1 MFKVKLWT
9 LKVKTEAFVKSPGF
23 LEKLGFVKSS
33 VISIVLG
40 LLVGVLFIF
49 SNGENGFAFLGTAF
63 VRALSTNVDRTL
75 VYFGVY
81 ILIGLGLALGFK
93 LKIFN
98 MGGSGQILSG
108 LLMSYLIMS
117 SIGNDTKNAF
127 LIFIMFIISGML
139 ISVLCGAMKVY
150 LNVHE
155 VASSILLNWIFWY
168 LLKWYMTVS
177 GTPAASPSLNESMA
191 MLGNSLWALCVMLA
205 LISVVVVYIIFTF
218 TTTGYKVKV
227 IGNSPTAA
235 KYAGIKSQYYILMVM
250 AIQGALIS
258 MAGFFYYFLIQGSV
272 TFNKDLVPQLG
283 FDGIPIALVAFNNIL
298 GIVPIAFFWA
308 IVKEGAAVAITT
320 PNFNNLQPEVADL
333 IFGIIIYCSTL
344 YVIFIKLNLWTKIKE
359 KLYLEKDIITKN
371 QIGVYKLEI
380 KSIKKLIKEIP
391 HLEDLVAIKE
401 EIKKTSRNDKQK
413 IKDLSYQYNELK
425 TFHHRKH
432 LKNIEAIKQLIHDA
446 IENGYR
452 NYRLNSINGL
462 WINFNNQKI
471 GKQFVALDII
481 IEKISDYD
489 KNEKSIIS
497 QECKELIENTKKE
510 ISVLKESY
518 LASKLEAKNF
528 LKDLKNEY
536 KKNLK
541 ENQDTEKIKKE
552 YFERLVEVKDKYD
565 RLH

>member
-1 MFKVKLWT
+1 MFKIKLWT
-9 LKVKTEAFVKSPGF
+9 MKVKIEAFVKSPGF
-23 LEKLGFVKSS
+23 TEKLGFVKSS
-33 VISIVLG
+33 VISILLG
-40 LLVGVLFIF
+40 LFVGVLFIF
-49 SNGENGFAFLGTAF
+49 TNGENGFAFLGTAF
-63 VRALSTNVDRTL
+63 VRALSTNIERTL

-108 LLMSYLIMS
+108 LLMSYIIMN

-139 ISVLCGAMKVY
+139 ISVICGAMKVY

-205 LISVVVVYIIFTF
+205 LISVIVVYIVFTF

-235 KYAGIKSQYYILMVM
+235 KYAGIKSEYYILMVM

-258 MAGFFYYFLIQGSV
+258 MAGFFYYFLIQGSI

-298 GIVPIAFFWA
+298 GIVPIALFWA
-308 IVKEGAAVAITT
+308 IVKEGASVAITT
-320 PNFNNLQPEVADL
+320 PGFNNLQPEVADL

-344 YVIFIKLNLWTKIKE
+344 YIIFIKLNLWTKIKE
-359 KLYLEKDIITKN
+359 KLYLEKDIVTKN
-371 QIGVYKLEI
+371 QIAIYKKEI
-380 KSIKKLIKEIP
+380 KNIKKLIKEIP
-391 HLEDLVAIKE
+391 NLEELAN
-401 EIKKTSRNDKQK
+401 IKKEINSVSKGDKQK
-413 IKDLSYQYNELK
+413 LSELSYQYNELK
-425 TFHHRKH
+425 TFYNRKY
-432 LKNIEAIKQLIHDA
+432 LKNISVLKESIKDA
-446 IENGYR
+446 IQNGYK
-452 NYRLNSINGL
+452 NYEVNSIKGL
-462 WINFNNQKI
+462 NINFHNK
-471 GKQFVALDII
+471 KTKRQFITLDII
-481 IEKISDYD
+481 IAKVSHHDKKEKANIS
-489 KNEKSIIS
+489 K
-497 QECKELIENTKKE
+497 ECTELIENTKQDIK
-510 ISVLKESY
+510 ILKESY
-518 LASKLEAKNF
+518 LASKLEAKIF
-528 LKDLKNEY
+528 IKDLKIKY
-536 KKNLK
+536 KENLK

>member
-1 MFKVKLWT
+1 MFKIKLWT
-9 LKVKTEAFVKSPGF
+9 MKVKTEAFVKSPGF
-23 LEKLGFVKSS
+23 TEKLGFVKSS
-33 VISIVLG
+33 VISILLG
-40 LLVGVLFIF
+40 LFVGILFIF
-49 SNGENGFAFLGTAF
+49 TNGENGFAFLGTAF
-63 VRALSTNVDRTL
+63 VRALSTNIERTL

-108 LLMSYLIMS
+108 LLMSYIIMN

-139 ISVLCGAMKVY
+139 ISVICGAMKVY

-205 LISVVVVYIIFTF
+205 LISVIVVYIVFTF

-235 KYAGIKSQYYILMVM
+235 KYAGIKSEYYILMVM

-258 MAGFFYYFLIQGSV
+258 MAGFFYYFLIQGSI

-298 GIVPIAFFWA
+298 GIVPIALFWA

-320 PNFNNLQPEVADL
+320 PGFNNLQPEVADL

-344 YVIFIKLNLWTKIKE
+344 YIIFIKLNLWTKIKE
-359 KLYLEKDIITKN
+359 KLYLEKDIVTKN
-371 QIGVYKLEI
+371 QIAVYKLEI
-380 KSIKKLIKEIP
+380 KNIKKLIKEIP
-391 HLEDLVAIKE
+391 NLEELAN
-401 EIKKTSRNDKQK
+401 IKKEINNVSKADKQK
-413 IKDLSYQYNELK
+413 LSELSYQYNELK
-425 TFHHRKH
+425 TFYNRKY
-432 LKNIEAIKQLIHDA
+432 LKNISVLKESINDA
-446 IENGYR
+446 IQNGYK
-452 NYRLNSINGL
+452 NYELNSIKGL
-462 WINFNNQKI
+462 NINFHNK
-471 GKQFVALDII
+471 KTKRQFITLDII
-481 IEKISDYD
+481 IAKISHYD
-489 KNEKSIIS
+489 KKEKANIS
-497 QECKELIENTKKE
+497 KECTELIENTKQDIK
-510 ISVLKESY
+510 ILKESY
-518 LASKLEAKNF
+518 LASKLEAKAF
-528 LKDLKNEY
+528 IKDLKIKY
-536 KKNLK
+536 KENLK
-541 ENQDTEKIKKE
+541 ENQDTEKIKIE
-552 YFERLVEVKDKYD
+552 YFERLVEVKNKYD

>member
-1 MFKVKLWT
+1 MFKIKLWT
-9 LKVKTEAFVKSPGF
+9 MKVKTEAFVKSPGF
-23 LEKLGFVKSS
+23 TEKLGFVKSS
-33 VISIVLG
+33 VISILLG
-40 LLVGVLFIF
+40 LFVGILFIF
-49 SNGENGFAFLGTAF
+49 TNGENGFAFLGTAF
-63 VRALSTNVDRTL
+63 VRALSTNIERTL

-108 LLMSYLIMS
+108 LLMSYIIMN

-139 ISVLCGAMKVY
+139 ISVICGAMKVY

-205 LISVVVVYIIFTF
+205 LISVIVVYIVFTF

-235 KYAGIKSQYYILMVM
+235 KYAGIKSEYYILMVM

-258 MAGFFYYFLIQGSV
+258 MAGFFYYFLIQGSI

-298 GIVPIAFFWA
+298 GIVPIALFWA

-320 PNFNNLQPEVADL
+320 PGFNNLQPEVADL

-344 YVIFIKLNLWTKIKE
+344 YIIFIKLNLWTKIKE
-359 KLYLEKDIITKN
+359 KLYLEKDIVTKN
-371 QIGVYKLEI
+371 QIAVYKLEI
-380 KSIKKLIKEIP
+380 KNIKKLIKEIP
-391 HLEDLVAIKE
+391 NLEEVAN
-401 EIKKTSRNDKQK
+401 IKKEINNVSKADKQK
-413 IKDLSYQYNELK
+413 LSELSYQYNELK
-425 TFHHRKH
+425 TFYNRKY
-432 LKNIEAIKQLIHDA
+432 LKNISVLKESINDA
-446 IENGYR
+446 IQNGYK
-452 NYRLNSINGL
+452 NYELNSIKGL
-462 WINFNNQKI
+462 NINFHNK
-471 GKQFVALDII
+471 KTKRQFITLDII
-481 IEKISDYD
+481 IAKISHYD
-489 KNEKSIIS
+489 KKEKANIS
-497 QECKELIENTKKE
+497 KECTELIENTKQDIK
-510 ISVLKESY
+510 ILKESY
-518 LASKLEAKNF
+518 LASKLEAKAF
-528 LKDLKNEY
+528 IKDLKIKY
-536 KKNLK
+536 KENLK
-541 ENQDTEKIKKE
+541 ENQDTEKIKME